1 MSSPRNLGF
10 EALRRRESFW
20 VLLLFVLLTIV
31 AAWNIV
37 TDLDGV
43 IVGRDNDV
51 YINQWADWWTYKAI
65 TDPATS
71 LWRSDE
77 MYYPIGADLIYH
89 SFSHLNT
96 AVSLGLRPFIGTLPA
111 YNIAILLNYVLA
123 GLSMFHLGRY
133 LTDSSVA
140 GILAGIVFAFNSHNM
155 YQSSHPVLVSVWCFP
170 WMTLFFMRAVRE
182 NSIKLAL
189 LAAVF
194 VFLGAATSTILV
206 ILMAFWMG
214 ILVLYMFFAKQLPRP
229 SWKIL
234 LAFGMASGL
243 LVLPTVWALLV
254 DAVAGGNG
262 NFITSPEESIRTDM
276 ISPIVPHWYK
286 WLERGMYLGIM
297 PLFLVMLA
305 AGRRRKQAVLW
316 FLLACVAYL
325 FAIGPEPHF
334 ANFRLGVVLPWTLP
348 IAPVLRNMYRM
359 MILMSLGVAM
369 ITAYGWLGLRQ
380 SLLSLTNRRQGAI
393 ACMVGLAIFVDYTVG
408 PFPSTPA
415 TVSTFYTDYLD
426 HVPRDVALAI
436 VPTGRQ
442 ADKRYLYYQTLHEH
456 PMTGGHISRAGE
468 DVYAFINS
476 NPLLRFGAV
485 DMEPVPVPGD
495 PVAALQ
501 QLAEANVGYFIIDKT
516 LTEDLDVWRVNLP
529 LAPVFEDDFLLVYST
544 GLLDASLQAQLSYGP
559 FVNLTERSSAPTTLS
574 WAGQQIEVYGR

>member
-276 ISPIVPHWYK
+276 ISPIVPHWYE

-297 PLFLVMLA
+297 PFYLTMLA
-305 AGRRRKQAVLW
+305 VGRRRKQAVLW
-316 FLLACVAYL
+316 FLLAFVAYL

-334 ANFRLGVVLPWTLP
+334 ANFQLGIVLPWTLP

-369 ITAYGWLGLRQ
+369 LTAYGWLGFRQ
-380 SLLSLTNRRQGAI
+380 SLQSRKARTQMII
-393 ACMVGLAIFVDYTVG
+393 ACLVGLAIFLEFTVV

-415 TVSTFYTDYLD
+415 TVSAFYSDYLD
-426 HVPRDVALAI
+426 QVPQDVVLAI

-442 ADKRYLYYQTLHEH
+442 EDKRYMYYQTIHEH
-456 PMTGGHISRAGE
+456 PMTGGVISRVWD
-468 DVYAFINS
+468 DVFAFIEE

-485 DMEPVPVPGD
+485 DMEPVPFPDD
-495 PVAALQ
+495 PEAALQ
-501 QLAEANVGYFIIDKT
+501 QLAEANIGYLIIDKR
-516 LTEDLDVWRVNLP
+516 LIDDVEIWRGRLP
-529 LAPVFEDDFLLVYST
+529 TSPIFEDQLLLVYRT
-544 GLLDASLQAQLSYGP
+544 GLIDELLQAQ
-559 FVNLTERSSAPTTLS
+559 
-574 WAGQQIEVYGR
+574 